1 MKQVFGAGWG
11 KRVPGA
17 PGQGQ
22 PVDPRYQ
29 ITPELLDP
37 LGTLGLGSARKVQF
51 QGAEDYWESTPP
63 VRQSNSYTAE
73 TVPGRG
79 VSPNSSGI
87 PLQTPNGG
95 VPYSP
100 PPPQQG
106 NCDPTI
112 MNGNGPPRLRP
123 PPPGAVGPPGRSPS
137 LESSARPPGGP
148 PPRTRMSRTPM
159 SPEEIAQRSKDQ
171 TDLAAQQNFVRD
183 CFIIPQES
191 VERFLP
197 DGISLPRNPRSQL
210 INVLEVDDPKISIV
224 FHMIAPL
231 EPVTPHLE
239 SPLAEPMVLLRQLA
253 KEDLD
258 RGKELQMHEGFT
270 LKNLEANSEYPFINY
285 YVIHKTRDE
294 AAAIFRE
301 ARSQAYNAFSPDKTG
316 YCSAHTFDKYD
327 EVAIIARPPIDPI
340 SRKPSA
346 DTTGYIV
353 CMYRV
358 FKGDDGQKFE
368 RNWLYWTGARMLYK
382 NLPRGVGLRRIT
394 LHKTL
399 NLRQEVVYLLIVEC
413 SHFMDH
419 IGEAA
424 NLLPILRA
432 RICGYTGIFRCIDSF

>member
-1 MKQVFGAGWG
+1 M
-11 KRVPGA
+11 
-17 PGQGQ
+17 
-22 PVDPRYQ
+22 
-29 ITPELLDP
+29 
-37 LGTLGLGSARKVQF
+37 QF

-197 DGISLPRNPRSQL
+197 DGISVR
-210 INVLEVDDPKISIV
+210 KIV
-224 FHMIAPL
+224 FCIVNLYRSPAFL
-231 EPVTPHLE
+231 TSDYFVE
-239 SPLAEPMVLLRQLA
+239 SNEIITT
-253 KEDLD
+253 K
-258 RGKELQMHEGFT
+258 
-270 LKNLEANSEYPFINY
+270 
-285 YVIHKTRDE
+285 VI
-294 AAAIFRE
+294 
-301 ARSQAYNAFSPDKTG
+301 
-316 YCSAHTFDKYD
+316 
-327 EVAIIARPPIDPI
+327 
-340 SRKPSA
+340 
-346 DTTGYIV
+346 
-353 CMYRV
+353 
-358 FKGDDGQKFE
+358 
-368 RNWLYWTGARMLYK
+368 
-382 NLPRGVGLRRIT
+382 
-394 LHKTL
+394 
-399 NLRQEVVYLLIVEC
+399 
-413 SHFMDH
+413 SHFVPM
-419 IGEAA
+419 I
-424 NLLPILRA
+424 RM
-432 RICGYTGIFRCIDSF
+432 